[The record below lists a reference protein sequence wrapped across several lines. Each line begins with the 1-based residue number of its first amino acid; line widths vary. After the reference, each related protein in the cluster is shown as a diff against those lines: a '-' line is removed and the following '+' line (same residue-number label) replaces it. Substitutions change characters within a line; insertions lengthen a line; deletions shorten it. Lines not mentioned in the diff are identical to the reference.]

1 MASPLTPPSEDD
13 QAAALVL
20 RAPDAPEV
28 VEVDDAPGMVPVPA
42 ERQVEIQRQAREF
55 VADLANLDPRSPAF
69 TEKVDGI
76 SSIAGKE
83 MTASGGFSS
92 RMLDRSSTSVAG
104 AKRSGNNAQA
114 AVAGTLGQL
123 RSTVE
128 DLTPNQADL
137 GVGRKILGFIPGGN
151 KLAKYF
157 QKYESAQTQLDAI
170 IKSLMSGQDELM
182 KDNAS
187 LAAEKVQLW
196 ETMQSLSEYATFA
209 KALDAATVEKIDS
222 FKTTGRMEEAQKLEA
237 DVLFPVRQRHQDIL
251 TQLAV
256 SVQAYLAMDL
266 IRKNNLELIKGVDR
280 ARTTTIAALRT
291 AVVVAQA
298 LANQK
303 MVLDQIDAINTT
315 TNNMI
320 LKTSEMLRD
329 QTTRIQEQASTS
341 GVSVETLQKAFDN
354 VFATMD
360 AIDTFRSTAAN
371 NMQGTVTALEQGI
384 QKAKPY
390 LERSRQSEGQE
401 VGTARQLGTS
411 GTPGQIGTGR

>member
-1 MASPLTPPSEDD
+1 MSSPLSPPDASEM
-13 QAAALVL
+13 ALVL
-20 RAPDAPEV
+20 KAPDAPDIV
-28 VEVDDAPGMVPVPA
+28 VADDAPGMVPVPA
-42 ERQVEIQRQAREF
+42 ERQQEIARQARDF
-55 VADLANLDPRSPAF
+55 VAEVSSLDPRTPEFGAKI
-69 TEKVDGI
+69 EGI
-76 SSIAGKE
+76 SALASAE
-83 MTASGGFSS
+83 MVQSSGYST
-92 RMLDRSSTSVAG
+92 RMLERSSTSVAG
-104 AKRSGNNAQA
+104 AKRSGNSAQIT
-114 AVAGTLGQL
+114 VANTLGDL

-128 DLTPNQADL
+128 DLTPNEADL

-157 QKYESAQTQLDAI
+157 QKYESAQVQLDAI
-170 IKSLMSGQDELM
+170 IKSLMSGQDELL

-187 LAAEKVQLW
+187 LAGEKVQLW
-196 ETMQSLSEYATFA
+196 ETMQTLSEYAVFA
-209 KALDAATVEKIDS
+209 KALDNATVEKIDAS
-222 FKTTGRMEEAQKLEA
+222 RNAGRIEEAQKLEA
-237 DVLFPVRQRHQDIL
+237 DVLFPIRQRHQDIL

-256 SVQAYLAMDL
+256 SVQGYLAMDL

-291 AVVVAQA
+291 AVIVAQA

-320 LKTSEMLRD
+320 LKTSEMLKD
-329 QTTRIQEQASTS
+329 QTVRIHEQASNS

-360 AIDTFRSTAAN
+360 AIDTFRASAAK
-371 NMQGTVTALEQGI
+371 NMEGTVSALEDGL

-390 LERSRQSEGQE
+390 LERSKQGEQREL
-401 VGTARQLGTS
+401 R
-411 GTPGQIGTGR
+411 

>member
-1 MASPLTPPSEDD
+1 MSSPLSPPD
-13 QAAALVL
+13 AAETALVL
-20 RAPDAPEV
+20 KAPDAPDIV
-28 VEVDDAPGMVPVPA
+28 VADDAPGMVPVAA
-42 ERQVEIQRQAREF
+42 ERQQEIARQARDF
-55 VADLANLDPRSPAF
+55 VAEVSSLDPRTPEFGAKI
-69 TEKVDGI
+69 EGI
-76 SSIAGKE
+76 SALASAE
-83 MTASGGFSS
+83 MVQSSGYST
-92 RMLDRSSTSVAG
+92 RMLERSSTSVAG
-104 AKRSGNNAQA
+104 AKRSGNSAQIT
-114 AVAGTLGQL
+114 VANTLGDL

-128 DLTPNQADL
+128 DLTPNDADL

-170 IKSLMSGQDELM
+170 IKSLMSGQDELL

-187 LAAEKVQLW
+187 LAGEKVQLW
-196 ETMQSLSEYATFA
+196 ETMQTLSEYAVFA
-209 KALDAATVEKIDS
+209 KALDNATVEKIDAS
-222 FKTTGRMEEAQKLEA
+222 RNAGRIEEAQKLEA
-237 DVLFPVRQRHQDIL
+237 DVLFPIRQRHQDIL

-256 SVQAYLAMDL
+256 SVQGYLAMDL

-291 AVVVAQA
+291 AVIVAQA

-320 LKTSEMLRD
+320 LKTSEMLKD
-329 QTTRIQEQASTS
+329 QTVRIHEQASNS

-360 AIDTFRSTAAN
+360 AIDTFRADAAK
-371 NMQGTVTALEQGI
+371 NMAGTVSALEVGL

-390 LERSRQSEGQE
+390 LERSKQGEQREL
-401 VGTARQLGTS
+401 R
-411 GTPGQIGTGR
+411 

>member
-1 MASPLTPPSEDD
+1 MATPLTPPEDTGGE
-13 QAAALVL
+13 AGLVL
-20 RAPDAPEV
+20 RAPDAPEIV
-28 VEVDDAPGMVPVPA
+28 TADDAPGMVPVPA
-42 ERQVEIQRQAREF
+42 ERQTEIQRQAREF
-55 VADLANLDPRSPAF
+55 VAEVASMDPRSPQF
-69 TEKVDGI
+69 TEKVEGI
-76 SSIAGKE
+76 SAIASTE
-83 MTASGGFSS
+83 MTTSGSFSS
-92 RMLDRSSTSVAG
+92 RMLERSSTSVAG
-104 AKRSGNNAQA
+104 SKRSGSSSQVKVA
-114 AVAGTLGQL
+114 ATLGDL

-170 IKSLMSGQDELM
+170 IKSLMSGQDELL

-187 LAAEKVQLW
+187 LAGEKVQLW
-196 ETMQSLSEYATFA
+196 ETMQQLSEYAVFA
-209 KALDAATVEKIDS
+209 KALDAATVEKIDAMRS
-222 FKTTGRMEEAQKLEA
+222 SGKIDEASKLES
-237 DVLFPVRQRHQDIL
+237 DVLFTVRQRHQDIL

-256 SVQAYLAMDL
+256 SVQGYLAMDL
-266 IRKNNLELIKGVDR
+266 IRKNNVELIKGVDR

-320 LKTSEMLRD
+320 LQTSEMLRD
-329 QTTRIQEQASTS
+329 QTTRIHEQASSS

-360 AIDTFRSTAAN
+360 SIDTFRAQAAT
-371 NMQGTVTALEQGI
+371 NMAGTVAALETGI
-384 QKAKPY
+384 QRARPY
-390 LERSRQSEGQE
+390 LERSRKSEGTE
-401 VGTARQLGTS
+401 PDA
-411 GTPGQIGTGR
+411 IGTGRS

>member
-1 MASPLTPPSEDD
+1 MSSPLSPPDASEL
-13 QAAALVL
+13 ALVL
-20 RAPDAPEV
+20 KAPDAPDIV
-28 VEVDDAPGMVPVPA
+28 VADDAPGMVPVPA
-42 ERQVEIQRQAREF
+42 ERQQEIARQAREF
-55 VADLANLDPRSPAF
+55 VADVSSLDPRTPEFSAKI
-69 TEKVDGI
+69 EGI
-76 SSIAGKE
+76 SGLAGAE
-83 MTASGGFSS
+83 MVQSSGYST
-92 RMLDRSSTSVAG
+92 RMLERSSTSVSG
-104 AKRSGNNAQA
+104 AKRTGNSAQIT
-114 AVAGTLGQL
+114 VANTLGEL

-128 DLTPNQADL
+128 DLTPNDADL
-137 GVGRKILGFIPGGN
+137 GMGRKILGFIPGGN

-170 IKSLMSGQDELM
+170 IKSLMSGQDELL

-187 LAAEKVQLW
+187 LAGEKVQLW
-196 ETMQSLSEYATFA
+196 ETMQTLSEYAVFA
-209 KALDAATVEKIDS
+209 KALDNATVEKIDAS
-222 FKTTGRMEEAQKLEA
+222 RSAGRIDEAQKLEA
-237 DVLFPVRQRHQDIL
+237 DVLFPIRQRHQDIL

-256 SVQAYLAMDL
+256 SVQGYLAMDL

-291 AVVVAQA
+291 AVIVAQA

-320 LKTSEMLRD
+320 LKTSEMLKD
-329 QTTRIQEQASTS
+329 QTVRIHEQASNS

-360 AIDTFRSTAAN
+360 AIDTFRVNAAK
-371 NMQGTVTALEQGI
+371 NMEGTVTALETGL

-390 LERSRQSEGQE
+390 LERSQQGEQREL
-401 VGTARQLGTS
+401 R
-411 GTPGQIGTGR
+411 

>member
-1 MASPLTPPSEDD
+1 MSSPLSPPDASEL
-13 QAAALVL
+13 ALVL
-20 RAPDAPEV
+20 KAPDAPDIV
-28 VEVDDAPGMVPVPA
+28 VADDAPGMVPVPA
-42 ERQVEIQRQAREF
+42 ERQQEIARQAREF
-55 VADLANLDPRSPAF
+55 VADVSALDPRTPEFSAKI
-69 TEKVDGI
+69 EGI
-76 SSIAGKE
+76 SGLASAE
-83 MTASGGFSS
+83 MVQSSGYST
-92 RMLDRSSTSVAG
+92 RMLERSSTSVAG
-104 AKRSGNNAQA
+104 AKRTGNSAQIT
-114 AVAGTLGQL
+114 VANTLGEL

-128 DLTPNQADL
+128 DLTPNDADL
-137 GVGRKILGFIPGGN
+137 GMGRKILGFIPGGN

-170 IKSLMSGQDELM
+170 IKSLMSGQDELL

-187 LAAEKVQLW
+187 LAGEKVQLW
-196 ETMQSLSEYATFA
+196 ETMQTLSEYAVFA
-209 KALDAATVEKIDS
+209 KALDNATVEKIDAS
-222 FKTTGRMEEAQKLEA
+222 RSAGRIDEAQKLEA
-237 DVLFPVRQRHQDIL
+237 DVLFPIRQRHQDIL

-256 SVQAYLAMDL
+256 SVQGYLTMDL

-291 AVVVAQA
+291 AVIVAQA

-320 LKTSEMLRD
+320 LKTSEMLKD
-329 QTTRIQEQASTS
+329 QTVRIHEQASNS

-360 AIDTFRSTAAN
+360 AIDTFRAAAAK
-371 NMQGTVTALEQGI
+371 NMEGTVSALETGL

-390 LERSRQSEGQE
+390 LERSKQGEQREL
-401 VGTARQLGTS
+401 R
-411 GTPGQIGTGR
+411 